1 MTNDPAEIR
10 RIWNVHSGYY
20 RSPWY
25 HGLRF
30 DPTKDSIIT
39 SGNNKEHGRL
49 RANVLPGYQG
59 KGIENQEQLV
69 DEQIAK
75 FIKLIEQKY
84 LSTRD
89 QLRPLD
95 MSKSMQFLTQDII
108 SSIEFGKPFGYLD
121 ADEDIWGVIAIFE
134 ALLGAVMIGALF
146 PVLLHITSSPL
157 MKPFMPKPT
166 DKHGVGRLL
175 GVIKSHVDQRYGPD
189 KKRSNDVL
197 QSFVDSGLDRDEVE
211 SEALIHMVGG
221 TDTSAL
227 ALRNI
232 VFFVSS
238 NSVVYRKLQAE
249 IYAAAKSLSSDIIVS
264 DRQANSLPYLQAVIK
279 EGLRMWP
286 PVMGLMARMSD
297 QDDVVCGF
305 KVPAKTHVAWAGWAL
320 MKDKSVFGQDADV
333 FEPQRWLDADP
344 AQLKTMEG
352 VQGLVFA
359 SGSRWEC
366 LGKRLAY
373 VELNKTIFEVT
384 PSPPTSRSLTAQAN
398 QDNQLFRRFDF
409 AMLDPVQPFT
419 WVSFGTTVH
428 QGMKVKITVREQ
440 AS

>member
-1 MTNDPAEIR
+1 MVGQTSSHRETSPRSWKCLRSIRYGVSYNPTQAALCSYFAGRLVRIGPDWLVTNDPAEIQ
-10 RIWNVHSGYY
+10 RIWSVHSGYY

-59 KGIENQEQLV
+59 KGIKNQEQLV
-69 DEQIAK
+69 DEQIVK
-75 FIKLIEQKY
+75 FIKLIEQRY
-84 LSTRD
+84 LSTRN
-89 QLRPLD
+89 QPRPLD

-108 SSIEFGKPFGYLD
+108 STIEFGKPFGYLD
-121 ADEDIWGVIAIFE
+121 ADEDIWGVITIFE

-146 PVLLHITSSPL
+146 PILLQITSSPL
-157 MKPFMPKPT
+157 MKPFLPKPT
-166 DKHGVGRLL
+166 DKHGVGCLL

-197 QSFVDSGLDRDEVE
+197 QSFVDSSLDRNEVE

-227 ALRNI
+227 AMRNI
-232 VFFVSS
+232 VFFLSS
-238 NSVVYRKLQAE
+238 NPAAYGKLQAE
-249 IYAAAKSLSSDIIVS
+249 IDTAAKGLSSDIVS
-264 DRQANSLPYLQAVIK
+264 DRQAKDLPYLQAVIK

-305 KVPAKTHVAWAGWAL
+305 KVPAKTHVAWAGWSL
-320 MKDKSVFGQDADV
+320 MKNKDVFGRDADW
-333 FEPQRWLDADP
+333 FEPQRWLNADP
-344 AQLKTMEG
+344 TQLKTMEA

-384 PSPPTSRSLTAQAN
+384 TSP
-398 QDNQLFRRFDF
+398 
-409 AMLDPVQPFT
+409 
-419 WVSFGTTVH
+419 
-428 QGMKVKITVREQ
+428 